1 MTKSLDELAL
11 EYEHYPYLFTDW
23 PDNRTAQDIRWDML
37 QEMLKRFPEDAV
49 FKAIGRA
56 IDTVRLLVP

>member
-11 EYEHYPYLFTDW
+11 EYEHYPYLFPDW
-23 PDNRTAQDIRWDML
+23 LDNRAAQDIRWNMF
-37 QEMLKRFPEDAV
+37 QEMLRRFPEDAV
-49 FKAIGRA
+49 FDALGRA